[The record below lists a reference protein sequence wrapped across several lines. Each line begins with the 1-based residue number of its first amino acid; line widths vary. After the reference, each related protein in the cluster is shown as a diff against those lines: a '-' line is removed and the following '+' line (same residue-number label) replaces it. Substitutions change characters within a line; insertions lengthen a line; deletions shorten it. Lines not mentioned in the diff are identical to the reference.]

1 MTAQDVADLV
11 LAAEAERGGGRFALC
26 VGSGAAVEAVSALL
40 PASRR
45 DVFAADTDVDV
56 MPAGRQHRFEDA
68 DVYEGLL
75 RAYFGG
81 RPVFDVVLLEAAADG
96 GIGRLRPGSVEALE
110 DERWAIASGGGGT
123 LTLPMLRAA
132 ERCLVLSRVPNV
144 SVLLPRA
151 RRLRLPFDE

>member
-26 VGSGAAVEAVSALL
+26 VGSGKAVESVSALL
-40 PASRR
+40 PDSGR
-45 DVFAADTDVDV
+45 DVFAADTDVGV
-56 MPAGRQHRFEDA
+56 MPAGRHHPFEDA

-81 RPVFDVVLLEAAADG
+81 RPAFDMVLLEATADG
-96 GIGRLRPGSVEALE
+96 GVGRLRPGSIEALE
-110 DERWAIASGGGGT
+110 EERWAIAIGGGGT
-123 LTLPMLRAA
+123 LTLPALRGA
-132 ERCLVLSRVPNV
+132 ERCLVLSQRSDV
-144 SVLLPRA
+144 SLLLPRA

>member
-1 MTAQDVADLV
+1 MRASDVADLV

-26 VGSGAAVEAVSALL
+26 VGSGAAVEQVSALL
-40 PASRR
+40 PQSGR
-45 DVFAADTDVDV
+45 DVFAADTEVEL
-56 MPAGRQHRFEDA
+56 MPAGRHHLFDDA

-81 RPVFDVVLLEAAADG
+81 RPAFDVVLLEATEHG
-96 GIGRLRPGSVEALE
+96 GVGRLRPGSIEALE
-110 DERWAIASGGGGT
+110 EERWAIATGSGGT
-123 LTLPMLRAA
+123 LTLPVLRPA
-132 ERCLVLSRVPNV
+132 ELCLVLSGGPDV